1 MRVTILNPVGV
12 VGGAERVL
20 LAGLSSVPAHRP
32 GFEPTVVLLADGP
45 LRAECERLG
54 ARVEVVPLPAALA
67 GFGDTQLRS
76 GRRSLPR
83 LASRAL
89 TTLPA
94 ALPFLNRLRSILH
107 RTRPQLIHSH
117 GLKTHLATALARPRG
132 VPVLW
137 HLHDFYSER
146 PLAGRLLR
154 RLTSGVAGAIA
165 ISEAVKRDAAVV
177 LPGLPVTVV
186 RNAVD
191 TDHFAPAP
199 RDGVE
204 LDRLAGLPPVRDV
217 VRVGLVATYAN
228 WKGHDVFLDTLA
240 RVPGV
245 RGYIIGGPIYQTAGS
260 QWTREELR
268 QRATA
273 LGLADRVGF
282 IPFQPDP
289 ADIFRSLDIVVH
301 ASTRPEPFGLT
312 VAEAMSCGR
321 AVIVSAA
328 GGAVELFTDGH
339 DAIAHRPGD
348 VEGLSAAIARLAG
361 DEELRERLGANA
373 RATAVERFGL
383 GRYGSELAVVY
394 GSLS

>member
-1 MRVTILNPVGV
+1 
-12 VGGAERVL
+12 
-20 LAGLSSVPAHRP
+20 
-32 GFEPTVVLLADGP
+32 
-45 LRAECERLG
+45 
-54 ARVEVVPLPAALA
+54 
-67 GFGDTQLRS
+67 
-76 GRRSLPR
+76 
-83 LASRAL
+83 
-89 TTLPA
+89 
-94 ALPFLNRLRSILH
+94 
-107 RTRPQLIHSH
+107 
-117 GLKTHLATALARPRG
+117 

-154 RLTSGVAGAIA
+154 RLRSGVAGAIA

-191 TDHFAPAP
+191 TVHFSPAP
-199 RDGVE
+199 RDGIE
-204 LDRLAGLPPVRDV
+204 LDRLANLPPLRDV

-228 WKGHDVFLDTLA
+228 WKGHDVFLDALA

-245 RGYIIGGPIYQTAGS
+245 RGYVIGEPIYQTAGS
-260 QWTREELR
+260 QWTREELER
-268 QRATA
+268 RANA
-273 LGLADRVGF
+273 NGLTGRVGF

-289 ADIFRSLDIVVH
+289 VDVYRSLDVVVH

-339 DAIAHRPGD
+339 DALAHRTGD
-348 VEGLSAAIARLAG
+348 VEGLAAAIARLAG
-361 DEELRERLGANA
+361 DAKLRERLGANA
-373 RATAVERFGL
+373 RATAVKQFGL
-383 GRYGSELAVVY
+383 ERYGNELAAVY
-394 GSLS
+394 RAV